1 MTSFSILRI
10 KHRPQNEKG
19 QALVEFTLMFP
30 IFIAVFIGLAAVSL
44 IFYSYVTTQLAV
56 REGTNAIISDP
67 GGFTTLKD
75 PNGQIV
81 AVKKIVRANSF
92 ALDPNGLSDS
102 NILVEPSDPNLWVSG
117 VSVSVSATYYV
128 PLPTVNM
135 YLPGNAVLRLG
146 PIPIKAV
153 SVMTIE

>member
-1 MTSFSILRI
+1 MSITNRRF
-10 KHRPQNEKG
+10 KNERG

-30 IFIAVFIGLAAVSL
+30 IFLAVLIGLAAVSM

-56 REGTNAIISDP
+56 REGTNAIVHDP
-67 GGFTTLKD
+67 GGSTILKD
-75 PNGQIV
+75 PGGQIV

-92 ALDPNGLSDS
+92 SFDPNGLSDS
-102 NILVEPSDPNLWVSG
+102 NIVVEPSDPSLWLTG
-117 VSVSVSATYYV
+117 VQVSVSAVYYV

-135 YLPGNAVLRLG
+135 YLPGNATLSLG
-146 PIPIKAV
+146 PIPVKAV

>member
-1 MTSFSILRI
+1 MSIINRHL
-10 KHRPQNEKG
+10 KNERG

-30 IFIAVFIGLAAVSL
+30 IFLAILIGLAAVSM

-56 REGTNAIISDP
+56 REGTNAIVHDP
-67 GGFTTLKD
+67 GGSTILND
-75 PNGQIV
+75 PSGRIV

-92 ALDPNGLSDS
+92 SFDPNGLSDS
-102 NILVEPSDPNLWVSG
+102 NIVVEPSDPTIWQTG
-117 VSVSVSATYYV
+117 VQVSVSAIYYV

-135 YLPGNAVLRLG
+135 YLPGGASLRLG
-146 PIPIKAV
+146 PIPVKAV